1 MFRQLLGDATEQL
14 AIKCGQTI
22 GGLLNASFGN
32 AVEIIVGIAALTQ
45 GMFSNL
51 TMSLRSL
58 LAVNFQV
65 NSVSFKLRSVVIF
78 VTFLHDSLTDLTA
91 PRFHPL

>member
-1 MFRQLLGDATEQL
+1 MLFHQLLGDATEQL

-45 GMFSNL
+45 GMFYNRI
-51 TMSLRSL
+51 MSL
-58 LAVNFQV
+58 
-65 NSVSFKLRSVVIF
+65 
-78 VTFLHDSLTDLTA
+78 
-91 PRFHPL
+91 